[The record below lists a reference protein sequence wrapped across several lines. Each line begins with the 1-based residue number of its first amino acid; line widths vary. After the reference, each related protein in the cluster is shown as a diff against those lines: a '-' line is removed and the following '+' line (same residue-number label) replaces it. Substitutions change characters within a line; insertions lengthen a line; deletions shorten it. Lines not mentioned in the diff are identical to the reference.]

1 MSKKD
6 IEIKDRIQTLKTEQE
21 DRVKTVEQLN
31 TRIAE
36 MRDGIAQLKEA
47 HDYTRGQLE
56 ALESLVAP
64 EEVKSE

>member
-1 MSKKD
+1 MNKKD
-6 IEIKDRIQTLKTEQE
+6 TEIKDRIQTLKTEQE

-31 TRIAE
+31 TRISE
-36 MRDGIAQLKEA
+36 MREGIAQLKEA

-64 EEVKSE
+64 ENDKGE